1 MAMKSSYTTPWDT
14 IPPPAAD
21 ITRQQFNVSVLV
33 RHKPIPKP
41 VLEPFCLCR
50 LSGRNGGQF
59 TGCVP
64 ILVTLLGWNWAI
76 KFAAPDGYSIEMGS
90 SNAIPG
96 WIQWPLVALFSAIFG
111 FCVFIGWRRFSRENE
126 LRNRKKVIVIEGRG
140 LREDDGSPL
149 TAAVPAEIVG
159 NRIGLLMDLRQR
171 KDGVVVDPEEL
182 LLDVDTTRKQIQQYA
197 KHGDSQ
203 DVTLVYGGLTPV
215 PFTFLSGVVFDDEGR
230 IVVMDWDRT
239 REAWRSLD
247 SHDDGQRFEVEGLD
261 DVGGSKEVV
270 LAVSVSY
277 QVRSDNIATTF
288 THPIVRMTMPDL
300 ASSHWSQAK
309 QSALATQFFEVAKL
323 LEAIGVN
330 TIHLL
335 LAGQNSLV
343 FNLGRRYDKRNLPD
357 VIVYQYEG
365 DNSKRFPWGVRMPVR
380 GQRMP
385 SIVRT

>member
-1 MAMKSSYTTPWDT
+1 MNRETVDWAFREF
-14 IPPPAAD
+14 I
-21 ITRQQFNVSVLV
+21 RFLF
-33 RHKPIPKP
+33 RPKGFEGP
-41 VLEPFCLCR
+41 VATSCA
-50 LSGRNGGQF
+50 G
-59 TGCVP
+59 
-64 ILVTLLGWNWAI
+64 IIITLLGWDWYA
-76 KFAAPDGYSIEMGS
+76 KVQGPDGYSIEAS
-90 SNAIPG
+90 SANALPPAL
-96 WIQWPLVALFSAIFG
+96 QWTLVAIFTALMI
-111 FCVFIGWRRFSRENE
+111 FCVFIGWRRFARENE

-159 NRIGLLMDLRQR
+159 NRIGVLMDLRQR

-182 LLDVDTTRKQIQQYA
+182 LLDVDSTRKLVQQYA

-230 IVVMDWDRT
+230 IIVMDWDRT

-247 SHDDGQRFEVEGLD
+247 SDDDGQRFVVEGLD
-261 DVGGSKEVV
+261 DIGSAREVV

-277 QVRSDNIATTF
+277 QVRSENISTTF
-288 THPIVRMTMPDL
+288 THPVVRMTMPNL

-323 LEAIGVN
+323 LDAKGVT

-335 LAGQNSLV
+335 LAGQNGVV

-365 DNSKRFPWGVRMPVR
+365 DNPKRFPWGVRMPVR
-380 GQRMP
+380 GQRVP